1 MGASLAS
8 RLALVRHPTSS
19 PRLPRAQP
27 HLHRDSPSS
36 ASAFADGCAGTRPI
50 CAGAWPHLRRD
61 SCRFTPGLAN
71 ICAGTRPHLHWDS
84 PTSAPGLTPICART
98 DPPSALGL
106 AHICAGPRPHR
117 CRGSGHRSATVARS
131 SSPRWRSSLLNTCA
145 PATRRHRSE
154 VSPVPA
160 QMWQGRARSRRR
172 RSKVEPGPGA
182 DVAGV
187 SPVVVQMWPG

>member
-8 RLALVRHPTSS
+8 RLALVRQPTSS
-19 PRLPRAQP
+19 PRLHRAQP

-36 ASAFADGCAGTRPI
+36 APAFADGCAGTRPI
-50 CAGAWPHLRRD
+50 CAGAWPHLRWD
-61 SCRFTPGLAN
+61 SCRFTLGLAN

-84 PTSAPGLTPICART
+84 PTSAPGLTPICAGT

-106 AHICAGPRPHR
+106 AHICAGTGPDR

-131 SSPRWRSSLLNTCA
+131 SSPRWRSSRSNTCA

-160 QMWQGRARSRRR
+160 QTWQGRARSRCRHGR
-172 RSKVEPGPGA
+172 GEPSRGA
-182 DVAGV
+182 DVARESSVLMQLCAG
-187 SPVVVQMWPG
+187 